1 MLQLTKKIML
11 AITVVTDIGHISR
24 GAPVQSQTLA
34 TRQSVPNRHLE
45 QVLQTLVKNKI
56 LKGVRGP
63 KGGYNLARE
72 RRLINLGEIVRAIID
87 SEPHNNTIGKK
98 LDSELFVNVI
108 EPIWF
113 DVQSEILEKLDSVT
127 VEDLC
132 NSARQKGIKGK
143 TLDNLN
149 FDI

>member
-1 MLQLTKKIML
+1 MLHLTKKIML
-11 AITVVTDIGHISR
+11 AITIVTDIGHISR
-24 GAPVQSQTLA
+24 GGPVQSQTLA

-72 RRLINLGEIVRAIID
+72 RRLINLGEIVRTIID
-87 SEPHNNTIGKK
+87 SEAHKNTIGKN
-98 LDSELFVNVI
+98 LDSELVVNVI
-108 EPIWF
+108 EPVWF
-113 DVQSEILEKLDSVT
+113 EVQSEILEKLDNVT
-127 VEDLC
+127 IEDLC

-143 TLDNLN
+143 TLENLN